1 MGGREVAVKNHP
13 GRRKGSCMNQFSDE
27 QLIREYYG
35 GESQAFNELFNRYKL
50 PLFNFARR
58 ILGNRADA
66 EDALSEVFMAIAT
79 QKYRIET
86 GAKFSTW
93 AYTVT
98 RNACLTGLRKQRHTP
113 LSLWRKRE
121 EGQGEEEQWQ
131 LPDEGP
137 SVSDQ
142 AISKEKIKAVQKALE
157 LMPVNLREA
166 LVLREYQDLSYK
178 DIAQVLGCSLD
189 NVKILIFRGREFL
202 ADHLIAHDPELFGKG
217 GSL

>member
-1 MGGREVAVKNHP
+1 
-13 GRRKGSCMNQFSDE
+13 MNQFSDE
-27 QLIREYYG
+27 QLVREYYG
-35 GESQAFNELFNRYKL
+35 GEKGAFTELFNRYKL

-79 QKYRIET
+79 QKYTIEA

-98 RNACLTGLRKQRHTP
+98 RNACLTSLRKQRHT
-113 LSLWRKRE
+113 LSLWRKRDQD
-121 EGQGEEEQWQ
+121 QGEEEQWQ

-142 AISKEKIKAVQKALE
+142 AISKEKIKAIQKALE

-189 NVKILIFRGREFL
+189 NVKVLIFRGREFL
-202 ADHLIAHDPELFGKG
+202 SNHLRKSDPELFGKE

>member
-1 MGGREVAVKNHP
+1 
-13 GRRKGSCMNQFSDE
+13 MNQRSDE

-35 GESQAFNELFNRYKL
+35 GQKESFTELFNRYKL

-79 QKYRIET
+79 RKYTIEST
-86 GAKFSTW
+86 AKFSTW

-98 RNACLTGLRKQRHTP
+98 RNACLTCLRKQRHT
-113 LSLWRKRE
+113 LSLWRKRDQ
-121 EGQGEEEQWQ
+121 GQGEEEQWQ
-131 LPDEGP
+131 LPDQGP
-137 SVSDQ
+137 LQSEQ
-142 AISKEKIKAVQKALE
+142 AVLKEKVLAVQTALQ
-157 LMPVNLREA
+157 LMPVNLKEA

-189 NVKILIFRGREFL
+189 NVKILIYRGREFL
-202 ADHLIAHDPELFGKG
+202 SNHLSSHDPELFGKE